1 MIKVFAGAFR
11 HSNEVCRRFTDAQK
25 QASAT
30 RRSSKGSHRARQQRA
45 EQETN

>member
-1 MIKVFAGAFR
+1 MVKVFVGAFR
-11 HSNEVCRRFTDAQK
+11 TSNAVCQKFTDAQK